1 MDCANHPNVPV
12 AAYCRTC
19 GKALCE
25 SCKRDVRGVIYCED
39 CLATRV
45 QTTVPPIPAAP
56 LPQPVSTGPH
66 PAVAG
71 VLGLMPIGIA
81 QAYNGQYARGLV
93 YLLTFVGLIWAAEQN
108 EFFGILIGAFFF
120 WQLIDGVRSAQHI
133 QRGLPAP
140 DPFGIDRAF
149 GTGSPLTARPSA
161 PATGV
166 APVPGTT
173 PPAPPGVGDEWQSR
187 LPLGAVIL
195 IVLGTLFLLGN
206 FGFLHGHWV
215 GNLWP
220 VILLAIGGWLLS
232 TRWPEIAS
240 GSPRG
245 RSLAMGPVVLLVLGA
260 LFLLQSVTDL
270 GFGRTFP
277 ILLIAIGLVK
287 LWQRSAEDS
296 APTAPAAMS
305 PAAPPP
311 TQPAPDEN
319 SVGHEPER

>member
-1 MDCANHPNVPV
+1 LIPF
-12 AAYCRTC
+12 
-19 GKALCE
+19 
-25 SCKRDVRGVIYCED
+25 GV
-39 CLATRV
+39 
-45 QTTVPPIPAAP
+45 
-56 LPQPVSTGPH
+56 
-66 PAVAG
+66 
-71 VLGLMPIGIA
+71 A

-93 YLLTFVGLIWAAEQN
+93 YLLTFVGLIWAANQN
-108 EFFGILIGAFFF
+108 GFFGILIAAFIL
-120 WQLIDGVRSAQHI
+120 WQMIDAVRSAQYI

-149 GTGSPLTARPSA
+149 GTGAPLTARPSA
-161 PATGV
+161 PAAGV

-173 PPAPPGVGDEWQSR
+173 PPAPPSVGDEWQSR

-296 APTAPAAMS
+296 APTGPAAMP
-305 PAAPPP
+305 PAAQSP